1 MRRPRQTL
9 AAMLQSTIRP
19 LAAVPAT
26 AGAAELGNVG
36 IDKANPKADTVSAY
50 QEAITINADTGI
62 PLGLTGGPAGG
73 KVAVS
78 VTYVVTR
85 VKLAD
90 IATGKF

>member
-36 IDKANPKADTVSAY
+36 IDKANPKADTMSAY
-50 QEAITINADTGI
+50 QEAITINADT
-62 PLGLTGGPAGG
+62 A
-73 KVAVS
+73 VEWVS
-78 VTYVVTR
+78 VGELGEYAPGGLYAPVQAYLTR
-85 VKLAD
+85 LA
-90 IATGKF
+90 AEPPG